1 MRKSKGRAL
10 AIAMAVILVMS
21 VVIVLAPPVMSGY
34 GNTTDECNF
43 AFTDTVEEEQLRN
56 DSSKEA
62 NWTYT
67 EPIVPFD
74 CDVSSDEH
82 KLIPVIILLNTDAF
96 VTGSDS
102 AAGNT
107 SFDAAKQEV
116 YSILETEKLQPMG
129 LDNGRGGSRGRIKRD
144 LRIIDAISADVPRSL
159 MDELWNSKAVKW
171 ICPDRKVHAFLDNSV
186 SLINA
191 PDIWQL
197 RDSGGDN
204 ITGKGVLVAVI
215 DTGIDYMHPDL
226 GGGFGP
232 GYKVVGG
239 YDFANNDSDP
249 MDGNGHGTLV
259 AGIIAANGN
268 LKGVAPD
275 ANLLAYKV
283 SNTSDVIAGIEQAIH
298 DDADII
304 CISVGVPYFDLFPDI
319 GYDPIALA
327 VDEANSAGIT
337 VVAAVGNYGL
347 IGSISS
353 PACYEDVIAVGAV
366 GNDRYFASV
375 EVVSENKTLN
385 ANPMLFSPLT
395 NVSGELVYAGLGY
408 PENFSSS
415 NFTGEIA
422 LIKRGARTKGEILTF
437 EEKVKNAYHAGA
449 IGAVIFNNI
458 PGNFYGNLTNESEIP
473 AVSISQA
480 DGKYLVDLINRTTVV
495 VRINQTLCIDYDSI
509 SVFSSLGP
517 GPEYTIKPDIVAP
530 GYKINST
537 ALYGKYNASHVG
549 TSLAAP
555 HISGACALLCQLHP
569 DWTPKMIKAALMNN
583 AHDLGYC
590 AFGQGAGRV
599 DVLKAAT
606 PEFIA
611 MPPSTSA
618 SMEKYANSVITVQ
631 NLQNYSIRVNVSVIQ
646 EEAINLN
653 FSSANDTTPVNIDI
667 TSNLTLGPGESKL
680 INLNVT
686 LPEDFLNM
694 HYCGRIAISSNN
706 SSIAVPFAFRR
717 STLIVGKELPT
728 IQSAINWTR
737 PGDTIL
743 VADGN
748 YSENVVIDKPLHI
761 RSLAGPLE
769 TSVAASNPEM
779 PVFEVRTN
787 NVSICGF
794 AISGGDRGIMLSG
807 GSFSNISNNYISK
820 NNCGIE
826 LFFSDTTLVE
836 NNTVFDN
843 SNSIELVFS
852 NDNCISRN
860 NISNSVIGIELIY
873 SDVNNISNN
882 TVLKNGAG
890 IRLSSSNSNTICN
903 NNIIN
908 NIRQAEVFGDSGN
921 VWDGNYWSDYD
932 GMDND
937 NDGIGDTPY
946 QIKRDVEDKHPYM
959 QKKGWLKPP

>member
-1 MRKSKGRAL
+1 MEKGRAL
-10 AIAMAVILVMS
+10 AIAIAMAMAVILVMS
-21 VVIVLAPPVMSGY
+21 GVAVLVPPVMCVD
-34 GNTTDECNF
+34 GNTTNESNF
-43 AFTDTVEEEQLRN
+43 AFTDTAEEEQLQLWN

-74 CDVSSDEH
+74 CNVSSDEH

-102 AAGNT
+102 LARST

-116 YSILETEKLQPMG
+116 SSILEPDELQPMG
-129 LDNGRGGSRGRIKRD
+129 LDNGRVRGRIKRD
-144 LRIIDAISADVPRSL
+144 LRIIDAISADVPLDL

-259 AGIIAANGN
+259 AGIIAANGT

-283 SNTSDVIAGIEQAIH
+283 SNTSDVIAGIEKAIH

-304 CISVGVPYFDLFPDI
+304 CISLGFPYFDLFPDI
-319 GYDPIALA
+319 GYDPVALA

-337 VVAAVGNYGL
+337 VVAAVGNYGPY
-347 IGSISS
+347 IGTISS

-366 GNDRYFASV
+366 GNGRYFASV

-385 ANPMLFSPLT
+385 ASTMLFSPPT
-395 NVSGELVYAGLGY
+395 NVTGELVYAELGY

-415 NFTGEIA
+415 NFTGKIA
-422 LIKRGARTKGEILTF
+422 LIKRGILYF
-437 EEKVKNAYHAGA
+437 EEKVKNAYNAGA
-449 IGAVIFNNI
+449 IGAVIFNNRTENRSDVYYSL
-458 PGNFYGNLTNESEIP
+458 GNESEIP

-480 DGKYLVDLINRTTVV
+480 DGKYLLDLINRTTVV

-517 GPEYTIKPDIVAP
+517 GPEYTIKPNIVAP

-537 ALYGKYNASHVG
+537 ALYGKYNASHIG

-569 DWTPKMIKAALMNN
+569 DWTPEMIKAALMNN

-590 AFGQGAGRV
+590 AFGQGAGRA

-618 SMEKYANSVITVQ
+618 SMGEYANSVITVQ

-890 IRLSSSNSNTICN
+890 IRLSSSNSNTICD

-959 QKKGWLKPP
+959 QKNGWLKPP